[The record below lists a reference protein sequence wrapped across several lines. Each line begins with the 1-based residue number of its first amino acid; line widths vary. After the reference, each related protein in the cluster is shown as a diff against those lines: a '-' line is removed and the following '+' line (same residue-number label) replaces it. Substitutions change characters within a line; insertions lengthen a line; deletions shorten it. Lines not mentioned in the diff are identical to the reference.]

1 MVDLSSR
8 LELSTRAFPQSLF
21 SSDEHPSSPHNRRAR
36 FTRTHQP
43 HRTPR
48 ALVLVMAD
56 DLSNLG
62 TCAFDPRGSRRGG
75 FPTPNV
81 IAHALFLSATRCRPT
96 PAGWVWTETA
106 RGRARC
112 ENSARERHAFGDVHG
127 FLRVSTQSRGP
138 TVARAGT
145 AGHRRGGAFL
155 LGARHHRSRR
165 RSAIPRW
172 GRPSAVPSMAPP
184 AHRSGD
190 ADVGARAIDVVLPS
204 PVASPGRRGPSRA
217 SPPPSLALRPTF
229 FLPKRTRADAH
240 FAFPLSFR
248 VSQDPTLT
256 LQTTTERPLKK
267 SSRRIPCSL
276 GTSTSAPSSATA
288 GNPSPRCRA

>member
-1 MVDLSSR
+1 MSSR

-21 SSDEHPSSPHNRRAR
+21 SSDEHPSTPHNRRAR

-96 PAGWVWTETA
+96 PAGWVSTETA

-127 FLRVSTQSRGP
+127 FLQYRLNRAVRRSR
-138 TVARAGT
+138 ARNGGT
-145 AGHRRGGAFL
+145 PARGRFSAGGA
-155 LGARHHRSRR
+155 APSI
-165 RSAIPRW
+165 SAAIGHPRW

-217 SPPPSLALRPTF
+217 SPPPPRPPPNVF
-229 FLPKRTRADAH
+229 PPEADTR
-240 FAFPLSFR
+240 
-248 VSQDPTLT
+248 
-256 LQTTTERPLKK
+256 
-267 SSRRIPCSL
+267 
-276 GTSTSAPSSATA
+276 
-288 GNPSPRCRA
+288 

>member
-1 MVDLSSR
+1 MLFRRVC
-8 LELSTRAFPQSLF
+8 F

-96 PAGWVWTETA
+96 PAGWVSTETA

-165 RSAIPRW
+165 RSAILGGDVLRPFRRWHRPPTDRGMPMSARERSMSSFPRRS
-172 GRPSAVPSMAPP
+172 RPRVGVDPP
-184 AHRSGD
+184 ARP
-190 ADVGARAIDVVLPS
+190 R
-204 PVASPGRRGPSRA
+204 
-217 SPPPSLALRPTF
+217 PPPSPSAQRFSSRSGHAL
-229 FLPKRTRADAH
+229 TRISPFPFR
-240 FAFPLSFR
+240 FAF
-248 VSQDPTLT
+248 
-256 LQTTTERPLKK
+256 
-267 SSRRIPCSL
+267 RRTQL
-276 GTSTSAPSSATA
+276 
-288 GNPSPRCRA
+288 